1 MARTLKI
8 ACPIR
13 LQQGMPLGD
22 RLPAIS
28 GIELPERVN
37 DFETP
42 AARSLRTRSFPPA
55 LVSVM
60 VQRISTKSRRS

>member
-42 AARSLRTRSFPPA
+42 ARQIYCRVVAAVFGLGVDFQ
-55 LVSVM
+55 VG
-60 VQRISTKSRRS
+60 

>member
-28 GIELPERVN
+28 GIEP
-37 DFETP
+37 
-42 AARSLRTRSFPPA
+42 
-55 LVSVM
+55 
-60 VQRISTKSRRS
+60 